1 MTMHLSVTLRST
13 FLTSSKMRFHL
24 SMWTGSRVSARNI
37 LGDEGQGFE
46 IAQSRLGPGRLHH
59 CMRLIGIGKR
69 ALEITKD
76 RLQTRV
82 AFGSPLS
89 HKSSVQQSF
98 GSLAV
103 DLRAAR
109 LLVLSAA
116 DSLDRLGGKLARF
129 QISAAKVFVPKAIAK
144 LVDTCIQFHGGGG
157 FSEDYPLAR
166 MYGIAR
172 SLRVADGPEEVHLIS
187 LGKSELSDFDLTSKL

>member
-1 MTMHLSVTLRST
+1 MHLSVTPRLT
-13 FLTSSKMRFHL
+13 FLMSSKVPVLLIIH
-24 SMWTGSRVSARNI
+24 TGSRVPVRNI
-37 LGDEGQGFE
+37 LGAEGQGFE

-69 ALEITKD
+69 ALEITKE

-89 HKSSVQQSF
+89 HKSSVQQTF

-116 DSLDRLGGKLARF
+116 ESLDRLGGKLARF
-129 QISAAKVFVPKAIAK
+129 QISAAKFFVPKTVAK
-144 LVDTCIQFHGGGG
+144 IVDTCIQFHGAGG

-166 MYGIAR
+166 MYSIAR